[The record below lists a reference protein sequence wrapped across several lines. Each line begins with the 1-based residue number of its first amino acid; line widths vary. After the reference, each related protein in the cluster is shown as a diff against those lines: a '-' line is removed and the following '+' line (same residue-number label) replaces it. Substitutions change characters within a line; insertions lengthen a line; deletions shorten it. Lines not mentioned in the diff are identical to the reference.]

1 MFADDTTLIASTVP
15 DLHAQLDLVEEYCV
29 VSGARLNLD
38 KTEILTPNAKLNV
51 PVHYRLS
58 FAESGMPIR
67 YLGILFGHNLA
78 PNYQVNLLTD
88 KIQRALHRWGCRA
101 RTIAGRRLLVQT
113 VVLPLIWH
121 CTAVVVIPPGTIQ
134 RWQAL
139 INRFIQNPVTDP
151 SQRTV
156 SLIQAAHQYDR
167 TVGWKTPHIDSIVAA
182 QRLQRL
188 HLLVTAQDTDS
199 ELWSNLATTL
209 FRKTTEPHYRPGMF
223 DFLHY
228 KLNPR
233 TAHAQLARLPPLWRD
248 IWSHWHRVPVTKRMV
263 ERPTIGQLLNM
274 PVRLQANPIFRVQVS
289 VSRQPESLLHMFT
302 GVGAC
307 RTYYKHLAVMGLHCL
322 NEFLLTSRTWPT
334 YDIFERLITG
344 RTLYSPSGGD
354 APYSA
359 RPLYKNLTKI
369 ARQVFE
375 FANLPWGSP
384 IPSVDPGPPPF
395 AFTEGDI
402 VTDIRFWTRKIIK
415 KICSNPPEPTRPHP
429 LINTQHSTMADVTS
443 YLTKFRDRTNI
454 CIPLQRDTWM
464 RMLYRVLP
472 VGSRFSFLQQLDPA
486 CLLCPRTDCHQV
498 ETAEHCFRLCPF
510 VTPVWDLL
518 SPPWEDFGIIPSW
531 TNLMHVDNFEVR
543 PAWNHAKK
551 EIISLAMMMFGGT
564 LRRLWLQRNKV
575 KYANGTVPHPQGTVE
590 LILLTWAMQV
600 RCYLRRPTNTS
611 DEKSKIQETFRLLG
625 AHPTLRGCWLK
636 YPKQFS
642 LTPPSVKQF
651 LR

>member
-1 MFADDTTLIASTVP
+1 
-15 DLHAQLDLVEEYCV
+15 
-29 VSGARLNLD
+29 
-38 KTEILTPNAKLNV
+38 
-51 PVHYRLS
+51 
-58 FAESGMPIR
+58 MPIR